1 VPGAAGAA
9 RPPSGPTVA
18 VPRASLVT
26 ATEPALPAG
35 IGAGLLAGRYRIVSK
50 LGEGGMGEVF
60 RADDL
65 ALGVSVALKF
75 LPDALAADQ
84 AWLDRFRAEVRLAR
98 QITHP
103 NICRVYDI
111 GQADG
116 RTFLSMEYVD
126 GEDLASV
133 MKRFGRLAP
142 ERAVQI
148 SRQLCLGLA
157 AAHDQ
162 GVIHR
167 DLKPANI
174 MIDGRG
180 NAKLMDFGVAGLAS
194 ELATTANIVCGT
206 PAYMA
211 PEQLAGEAVSKRSD
225 LYSLG
230 LVLYELFTG
239 VEPFK
244 DEDRRTLDA
253 VRRALKEGVQPTR
266 PLEIVRDIDP
276 KVEAVILQCLE
287 ADPARRPVSTIAV
300 AAALPGGD
308 PLAEALAAGQTPS
321 PELVARAGGTGRLPW
336 RIAVALLVAVIGAV
350 IIGGLVADRVGV
362 HRHARLE
369 LPPEVLAAKA
379 REMTR
384 TLMGAAAEADFL
396 DGSWDSAW
404 GLDVD
409 NGAIEWLGRGQSS
422 RAATLERIRASQ
434 PPVVQ
439 FWFRTQPTPLVPRE
453 WWASRVLVADP
464 PRTAPG
470 SIFVITDSRGVL
482 QRFDRIPPSSGV
494 AKVPVISGE
503 GPGAWETFFRA
514 AHLDPGEFT
523 PIDPEWSP
531 VTVPADARAAWSGP
545 DPDLPG
551 ETIIVEASSLAGAP
565 ASFRVLR
572 VWSGVLAAAKG
583 LPATGATAW
592 RDNLLQLFFLS
603 GIIAAPAMAVFNL
616 RRRRG
621 DRRAATIFAI
631 GILLVDW
638 LSRVMPTHSINDLLA
653 NVIQSRPQ
661 ARALWTAALVYFAY
675 IGAEPF
681 VRRLWPQLLIGWS
694 RFIAGEWKDAMVS
707 RDVLSGMAAGAGMF
721 MFLAAARAFEFVPPE
736 SGAQLWWPDLTVT
749 LGERFLAAQLLGF
762 ISGAALSA
770 MLLTL
775 LLVGLRILVRVQ
787 IVASLLLAV
796 FMLPALAGLMLS
808 TLAGF
813 MVASCYAAVAA
824 FVFTRIGVL
833 AAIAMFI
840 TWNLLQ
846 TAPTGTDLSAWYA
859 GPAVVVSGSLLALAS
874 VCAWRC
880 AKRKS
885 TPP

>member
-1 VPGAAGAA
+1 
-9 RPPSGPTVA
+9 
-18 VPRASLVT
+18 
-26 ATEPALPAG
+26 
-35 IGAGLLAGRYRIVSK
+35 
-50 LGEGGMGEVF
+50 MGEVF

-84 AWLDRFRAEVRLAR
+84 AWLDRFRGEVRLAR

-133 MKRFGRLAP
+133 MQRFGRLAP
-142 ERAVQI
+142 ERALQI

-167 DLKPANI
+167 DLKPANV

-180 NAKLMDFGVAGLAS
+180 NAKIMDFGVAGLAS
-194 ELATTANIVCGT
+194 ELASTANIVCGT

-211 PEQLAGEAVSKRSD
+211 PEQLAGEAVTKRSD

-239 VEPFK
+239 AEPFK
-244 DEDRRTLDA
+244 NEDRRTLDA
-253 VRRALKEGVQPTR
+253 VRRALKEGAQPTR
-266 PLEIVRDIDP
+266 PSEVVRDIDP
-276 KVEAVILQCLE
+276 KVETVILQCLE
-287 ADPARRPVSTIAV
+287 TDPLRRPASTIAV

-321 PELVARAGGTGRLPW
+321 PELVARAGGSGRLTW
-336 RIAVALLVAVIGAV
+336 GSALALLGLVLMAVAVGAV
-350 IIGGLVADRVGV
+350 VADRVGV
-362 HRHARLE
+362 HRNAQLE
-369 LPPEVLAAKA
+369 FPPDVLAAKA

-384 TLMGAAAEADFL
+384 TLMGASAEANFL
-396 DGSWDSAW
+396 GSSWDSAW
-404 GLDVD
+404 GLDTD
-409 NGAIEWLGRGQSS
+409 GAAIEWLEGAQPS
-422 RAATLERIRASQ
+422 RSATLERIRASR

-439 FWFRTQPTPLVPRE
+439 FWFRAQPTMLMPRE
-453 WWASRVLVADP
+453 WWGSRVVAGDP

-470 SIFVITDSRGVL
+470 GIYIIMDSRGVL
-482 QRFDRIPPSSGV
+482 QRFDRVPPSSGV
-494 AKVPVISGE
+494 TSTPVISGDDS
-503 GPGAWETFFRA
+503 GAWAAFFEAARLDRA
-514 AHLDPGEFT
+514 AFR
-523 PIDPEWSP
+523 PIEAYWTP
-531 VTVPADARAAWSGP
+531 VTVPADKRSAWSGP

-551 ETIIVEASSLAGAP
+551 ETIVVEAASLAGAP

-572 VWSGVLAAAKG
+572 VWSSTLAAAKG
-583 LPATGATAW
+583 TPAGSATEW
-592 RDNLLQLFFLS
+592 RDTVLQIFFLS
-603 GIIAAPAMAVFNL
+603 GIIAAPAMAVFNI

-631 GILLVDW
+631 GLLVVDW
-638 LSRVMPTHSINDLLA
+638 LSRVLPTHSVSDLLV
-653 NVIQSRPQ
+653 NMIQSRPQ
-661 ARALWTAALVYFAY
+661 ARALWTAALAYFAY
-675 IGAEPF
+675 VGAEPF
-681 VRRLWPQLLIGWS
+681 VRRFWPQLLIGWS
-694 RFIAGEWKDAMVS
+694 RFIAGEWRDAMVS

-721 MFLAAARAFEFVPPE
+721 IFLAVARAFEFVTPE
-736 SGAQLWWPDLTVT
+736 SGAQLWWPDLTQT
-749 LGERFLAAQLLGF
+749 LGERFLAASVCGF

-775 LLVGLRILVRVQ
+775 LLVGLRMLVRVQ
-787 IVASLLLAV
+787 IVASILLAV
-796 FMLPALAGLMLS
+796 FMLPALAGMMLS
-808 TLAGF
+808 TLPGF
-813 MVASCYAAVAA
+813 VIAACYASVAA
-824 FVFTRIGVL
+824 FVFTRVGVL

-846 TAPTGTDLSAWYA
+846 TTPTGTDLSAWYA
-859 GPAVVVSGSLLALAS
+859 GPGVVVLAALLGLAAA
-874 VCAWRC
+874 CAWRC
-880 AKRKS
+880 ANRGRAAPI
-885 TPP
+885 TRIRGVA